1 MPILWRKYVKVLKIF
16 THQVDSLLERRQKE
30 DNDMSVTNLGGY
42 MTMTFLGYYDKVDII
57 TEIEYLLFSTFP
69 SVFHWSLPGGLEGG
83 ASAAWVGSCQ
93 VESQEEEGVGGPH
106 GSGDPIDVLIVVIWE
121 ESYMTSSRYEN
132 WTVDISRRGLNQ
144 YENDNNILCS
154 DLLGNQRGAGEP

>member
-1 MPILWRKYVKVLKIF
+1 MPVFLKKYGYVKVLRNV

-93 VESQEEEGVGGPH
+93 VESQEEERVGGPH
-106 GSGDPIDVLIVVIWE
+106 GSGDGMDVLIIAIWE
-121 ESYMTSSRYEN
+121 EVIE
-132 WTVDISRRGLNQ
+132 
-144 YENDNNILCS
+144 
-154 DLLGNQRGAGEP
+154 

>member
-1 MPILWRKYVKVLKIF
+1 MPILWKKYGYVKVLRNV

-69 SVFHWSLPGGLEGG
+69 SVFH
-83 ASAAWVGSCQ
+83 
-93 VESQEEEGVGGPH
+93 
-106 GSGDPIDVLIVVIWE
+106 
-121 ESYMTSSRYEN
+121 
-132 WTVDISRRGLNQ
+132 
-144 YENDNNILCS
+144 
-154 DLLGNQRGAGEP
+154 